1 MSRVVLASFANDAD
15 VLRAALR
22 LKTDGYRVLD
32 AHVPY
37 PVHGLDRALE
47 LPPSRLPVLCF
58 FLGAAGAV
66 FAFAFQTWVSTID
79 WPVRIGGKPF
89 YAWPSFI
96 PIAFELTVLVAG
108 LGTVAALLLSRGLT
122 PWRRAL
128 PDLAGTSDARFVL
141 VVEEGT
147 AGYDRGELAEL
158 CRACGAVR
166 LDARGEGGS

>member
-1 MSRVVLASFANDAD
+1 MSRVVLASFSNEGD
-15 VLRAALR
+15 VLRAAVR

-37 PVHGLDRALE
+37 PVHGLDHALD

-58 FLGAAGAV
+58 FLGAGGAV

-108 LGTVAALLLSRGLT
+108 LGTVAALLLSRGLL
-122 PWRRAL
+122 PWSKADPAL
-128 PDLAGTSDARFVL
+128 EGTADARFVI

-147 AGYDRGELAEL
+147 PGYDRKELAAL
-158 CRACGAVR
+158 CQAYGAVGV
-166 LDARGEGGS
+166 AEGER